1 MTVPGRVSHLGA
13 AIQEDLQF
21 RASLSYTVRPY
32 LKMRGAKEMA
42 QLVQCLPCKLK
53 DLSLVPKPVF
63 KTKQE
68 WSGHLEFQP

>member
-13 AIQEDLQF
+13 AIQEF

-53 DLSLVPKPVF
+53 DLSLEPKPVF

-68 WSGHLEFQP
+68 WSSHLEFQP